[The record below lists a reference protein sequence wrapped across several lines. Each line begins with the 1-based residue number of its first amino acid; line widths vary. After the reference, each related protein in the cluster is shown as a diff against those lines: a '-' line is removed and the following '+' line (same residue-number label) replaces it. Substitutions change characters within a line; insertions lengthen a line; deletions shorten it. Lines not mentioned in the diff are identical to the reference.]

1 MQPALPGLGRQRARR
16 LKTITEK
23 GKEGRRE
30 QDRNS
35 WPWEVWK
42 ERGGVRADGVCACAC
57 ACVDGVLGKETKGV
71 IDTVSGTWKTDKQHI
86 LERVCVRTRVHV

>member
-42 ERGGVRADGVCACAC
+42 ERGGVRADGVCAC
-57 ACVDGVLGKETKGV
+57 VDRVLGKETKGV

-86 LERVCVRTRVHV
+86 LECVCVRTRVHV